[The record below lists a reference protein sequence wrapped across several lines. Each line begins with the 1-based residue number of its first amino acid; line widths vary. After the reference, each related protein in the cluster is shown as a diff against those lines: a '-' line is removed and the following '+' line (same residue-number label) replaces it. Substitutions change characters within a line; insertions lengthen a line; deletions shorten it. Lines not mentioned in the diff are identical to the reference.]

1 MRWACEPGLAYPAN
15 LVSRF
20 KDANLDQLGD
30 GQVFESLGLHA
41 FDEVRSD
48 FEDAPAPAFSELASW
63 MGSIFL
69 EVVRGSE
76 DRAKGFQ
83 Q

>member
-1 MRWACEPGLAYPAN
+1 MRWACEPDLAYPAN
-15 LVSRF
+15 LVSQF

-48 FEDAPAPAFSELASW
+48 FGERATEMLREAHKLRHTAIPHPKELVA
-63 MGSIFL
+63 
-69 EVVRGSE
+69 V
-76 DRAKGFQ
+76 
-83 Q
+83 

>member
-1 MRWACEPGLAYPAN
+1 MRWACEPDLAYPAN
-15 LVSRF
+15 LVSQF

-48 FEDAPAPAFSELASW
+48 FEDAPPPAFSGPASI
-63 MGSIFL
+63 SINAVANAHFL
-69 EVVRGSE
+69 TS
-76 DRAKGFQ
+76 DKSLM
-83 Q
+83 